1 MNNTYINLRY
11 HKVLYII
18 IILKPSKCIYILVSE
33 CKTKWTTLRNSF
45 SRQLREQKKI
55 PSGSGASKKR
65 KQYLYDNMTFLT
77 DYMMQH
83 KSMVSNLIED
93 DLNETLDLNL
103 GESEI
108 LNTVE
113 EPYDVSSELTPTSI
127 MCEET
132 IQSSNSSQ
140 IFKKPKKIKKVMASE
155 MVAEPMINYLKSK
168 TIQKVE
174 DSPELLF
181 LKSVIPDFKKLND
194 KNQRRFKNTILSSLD
209 KLLDEQEPRLRHQ
222 LFTQITLCHR
232 IHTKYRSNNI
242 HFISLNHL

>member
-1 MNNTYINLRY
+1 
-11 HKVLYII
+11 
-18 IILKPSKCIYILVSE
+18 
-33 CKTKWTTLRNSF
+33 
-45 SRQLREQKKI
+45 
-55 PSGSGASKKR
+55 
-65 KQYLYDNMTFLT
+65 
-77 DYMMQH
+77 
-83 KSMVSNLIED
+83 
-93 DLNETLDLNL
+93 
-103 GESEI
+103 
-108 LNTVE
+108 
-113 EPYDVSSELTPTSI
+113 
-127 MCEET
+127 
-132 IQSSNSSQ
+132 
-140 IFKKPKKIKKVMASE
+140 MASE

-194 KNQRRFKNTILSSLD
+194 KNQRRFKNIILSSLD